1 MARNKEII
9 VTLGTTR
16 VTIADFS
23 WGPNGLELNRAISR
37 SINYFDSAETEWI
50 TSVGDTI
57 NSICKEYKIKG
68 LVKVV
73 LPSSQLLSKTI
84 RVPKVE
90 ELKQREVVSDEL
102 GQKMPFPLSSMIWD
116 YQIIDDD
123 GIEQEIL
130 AFAVKPHFIDD
141 ICRTLFKSHLITTHL
156 CPGTILDREVLS
168 QSKHLAKYSEIM
180 LINLGA
186 RSTNLLFCNP
196 QGYLARSLNIGGNL
210 LTNGLSEAFGLPLDK
225 AEELKINYSLGRLKS
240 ATSDSSLDILKTVAN
255 NYYNKIGQEISRS
268 LVTYKRLKK
277 GKCPQIMVLTGCA
290 AKDPNI
296 IEFLS
301 NAQEIPVVLFDPK
314 EYLNPESLEIID
326 NQDELKYTLTES
338 LGFAQLTQTGRDVIS
353 LINLLPSNRLR
364 ALEFKK
370 KKIWLMISAIFITL
384 SPLPYIYKKINS
396 IKEENIYYIK
406 QVNNYKNKEIELSQV
421 KEKKKNLIYYQSI
434 NQKGINFIN
443 DFRKE
448 TNRLYSHPRLINEIQ
463 NITLSGYIQNIWID
477 SINFVEP
484 LPSSIPPSVK
494 NQQSNFLTVELQGRY
509 LVSST
514 DEPNEKIDPNER
526 REKLIDLNSIIQQNL
541 TESLSKISMVQRLTK
556 KSFSTDGKGDL
567 FNRYYTHF
575 VIQAEVDL
583 LK

>member
-1 MARNKEII
+1 
-9 VTLGTTR
+9 
-16 VTIADFS
+16 
-23 WGPNGLELNRAISR
+23 
-37 SINYFDSAETEWI
+37 
-50 TSVGDTI
+50 
-57 NSICKEYKIKG
+57 
-68 LVKVV
+68 
-73 LPSSQLLSKTI
+73 
-84 RVPKVE
+84 
-90 ELKQREVVSDEL
+90 
-102 GQKMPFPLSSMIWD
+102 
-116 YQIIDDD
+116 
-123 GIEQEIL
+123 
-130 AFAVKPHFIDD
+130 
-141 ICRTLFKSHLITTHL
+141 
-156 CPGTILDREVLS
+156 
-168 QSKHLAKYSEIM
+168 
-180 LINLGA
+180 
-186 RSTNLLFCNP
+186 
-196 QGYLARSLNIGGNL
+196 
-210 LTNGLSEAFGLPLDK
+210 
-225 AEELKINYSLGRLKS
+225 
-240 ATSDSSLDILKTVAN
+240 
-255 NYYNKIGQEISRS
+255 
-268 LVTYKRLKK
+268 
-277 GKCPQIMVLTGCA
+277 MVLTGCA

-396 IKEENIYYIK
+396 IKEENIYYLK

-484 LPSSIPPSVK
+484 LPSSIPSSVK

-575 VIQAEVDL
+575 EIQAEVDL